1 MKQSVILAD
10 YTTFKV
16 GGPAAE
22 LIEVTSTTELQSV
35 VQETKRRGVPFRV
48 LGGGSNV
55 LVPDA
60 GLSGVTIVNRLRG
73 WTESEDTQSVAVT
86 IGAGEILDKT
96 IEMCVEKGYWGL
108 ENLSHIPGSVGA
120 TPVQNVGAYG
130 VEVAN
135 VISSV
140 SVYDTQADAFI
151 ELDTTACD
159 FGYRTSLFKQAE
171 GEKYIVTAVTF
182 ALSRTPKPILS
193 YRDLGEFFATESE
206 PTVEAIREAVIAIRA
221 KKFPNWHEVGTAGS
235 FFKNPIISQ
244 KDFTRLKQTYP
255 EMPGYEV
262 SPTEVKIPLGW
273 ILDSVCNLR
282 GFTMGN
288 VATYQGQALVVVT
301 NDKATATEI
310 KNFADHVAQIVFDKT
325 HIAIEWEV
333 TSWL

>member
-86 IGAGEILDKT
+86 IGAGEILDKM
-96 IEMCVEKGYWGL
+96 IETCVEKGYWGL

-140 SVYDTQADAFI
+140 SVYDTQANTFI

-159 FGYRTSLFKQAE
+159 FGYRTSLFKQVK

-206 PTVEAIREAVIAIRA
+206 PTLGAIREAVIAIRA

-301 NDKATATEI
+301 NGKATATEI